1 MTTLGAP
8 LLVVKDLRTYFYSN
22 RGVLKAVDGVSLTV
36 DENEVFCIIGETGC
50 GKSVTALSVM
60 RLIPYPGKILNGSI
74 LFRGVDLLKLSEGEM
89 QRIRGKEI
97 AMIFQNPMKSLNP
110 VFNIG
115 YQISEPPIIHFGLPS
130 NEAWKQ
136 SIDLIEKV
144 KIPDPQLRAKNY
156 PHTLSGGM
164 KQRSMI
170 AMMISCE
177 PKLLIADEPTT
188 ALDVTVQAQ
197 IMHLL
202 LDIKKQ
208 HGMSIMLI
216 THNFGL
222 VAETGDKVAV
232 MYCGKIVESG
242 TVKDVF
248 QEPIHPYTQGLL
260 KCIPVGFEHK
270 KEIDYI
276 PGTLPNPLNP
286 PLGCRFHPRCK
297 QATKKCVT
305 EEPQLI
311 EIGNGHMVACHINGG

>member
-1 MTTLGAP
+1 VTTLGAP